1 MAKTY
6 TIGET
11 AEMFGVPE
19 STLRFYDK
27 RGLLPFIERDEAD
40 RRVFT
45 EMQISLLKT
54 IQHLKN
60 TDMTIGQI
68 KQYVDWIVEGDATIP
83 KRLAMREASLDGVNF
98 KIARYEKYVNEQRE
112 KEND

>member
-1 MAKTY
+1 M
-6 TIGET
+6 
-11 AEMFGVPE
+11 
-19 STLRFYDK
+19 
-27 RGLLPFIERDEAD
+27 PFIERDEAD

-60 TDMTIGQI
+60 TDMIIGQI

-83 KRLAMREASLDGVNF
+83 KRLEMLVAHRQDIYDQIAMREASLDGVNF
-98 KIARYEKYVNEQRE
+98 KISRYEKYVNEQQE